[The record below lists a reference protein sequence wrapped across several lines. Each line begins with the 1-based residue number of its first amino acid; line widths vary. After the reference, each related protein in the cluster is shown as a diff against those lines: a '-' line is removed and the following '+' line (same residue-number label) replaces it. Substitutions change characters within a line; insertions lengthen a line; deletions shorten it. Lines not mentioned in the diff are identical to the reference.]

1 MKIAEI
7 PLCGMI
13 ECMSG
18 IDSGQR
24 PYCGISRRFLGR
36 VDKAGH
42 FGYYILPSVVASVPR
57 TGRRLV
63 ASSANLFMEQSM
75 PCGRKMRK
83 CKMNKH
89 KRKKRLRLNRH
100 KNKP

>member
-1 MKIAEI
+1 M
-7 PLCGMI
+7 
-13 ECMSG
+13 
-18 IDSGQR
+18 
-24 PYCGISRRFLGR
+24 
-36 VDKAGH
+36 
-42 FGYYILPSVVASVPR
+42 PR

-63 ASSANLFMEQSM
+63 ASSPNFLWSPAM